1 MTLHWVLSAGQVQQL
16 QMRDMRSLTGSSAH
30 IQRLLTAD
38 HRRLSAALRE
48 VLFRTAPSA
57 RR

>member
-1 MTLHWVLSAGQVQQL
+1 MAQTAQSQVQQL
-16 QMRDMRSLTGSSAH
+16 QMRDMRSLSGSSAH

-38 HRRLSAALRE
+38 SRRLTAALRE